1 MISLFTCFF
10 TESSAYLME
19 YLYGNLKDDVL
30 ILQNSPRI
38 SPVPSPPLPSN
49 PGSPVSHPAPQPP
62 NPDFPPASLYQ
73 HLQMLQLQ
81 QSQMTGNPAALYGQ
95 IAGSAG
101 PGMTSCHEVVQTAS
115 GNPFLHRGNCFQGCT
130 STVPGT
136 TVPGCVS
143 PPSFTVEGQPIVS
156 LQRTSPPL
164 NYQSLH
170 IIREDVNDSS
180 TDRIQTDE
188 EKMEHGW
195 NQSPQMVNEDS
206 VEKTDFERFKQKFSK
221 NPRISIT
228 DTQGH
233 IVPVS
238 THHCADEETMMTDD
252 TVAFISSGKPC
263 GVLHNFDPQRSGYS
277 MDLAGNTSHC
287 SGVSYQQSANV
298 TNCQTFEA
306 LRSTLPLTNFLEG
319 TEIKQPA
326 FGMVG
331 PSFPH
336 SDMQALKHVDND
348 PAAYLRL
355 LQKGSFD
362 NSSMDF
368 GGALNVSKSMDALQ
382 NELNTVQQQTCA
394 FTRHTM
400 SYLLQE
406 LQRAV
411 ESFGSEVAYCI
422 AENRFVLGN
431 QTVLLEIEV
440 CQGEPERTL
449 KFLKIAGDNSQY
461 NKICNELL
469 ACLAL

>member
-1 MISLFTCFF
+1 MVIF
-10 TESSAYLME
+10 E
-19 YLYGNLKDDVL
+19 DDVY

-81 QSQMTGNPAALYGQ
+81 QSQMTTGNPSALYGQ
-95 IAGSAG
+95 MTASPG
-101 PGMTSCHEVVQTAS
+101 PGGMTNCHEAVQAAS
-115 GNPFLHRGNCFQGCT
+115 GGNPFLHRGGCFQGC
-130 STVPGT
+130 SSAVPGT
-136 TVPGCVS
+136 GLPGCVS
-143 PPSFTVEGQPIVS
+143 PPSFSIEGQPLVG

-170 IIREDVNDSS
+170 IIREDVNDA
-180 TDRIQTDE
+180 DRIQTDE
-188 EKMEHGW
+188 EKMEQGW
-195 NQSPQMVNEDS
+195 NNLSPKTVNEDAG
-206 VEKTDFERFKQKFSK
+206 EKNDFERFKQKFSK

-238 THHCADEETMMTDD
+238 SHHCADEETMMTDD
-252 TVAFISSGKPC
+252 TVAFISSSGKPC
-263 GVLHNFDPQRSGYS
+263 GVLHNFDAQRSGYS
-277 MDLAGNTSHC
+277 MDLAGTTSHG
-287 SGVSYQQSANV
+287 SGLSYQQQSANV
-298 TNCQTFEA
+298 ANCQTFEA
-306 LRSTLPLTNFLEG
+306 LRSTLPLTDFLEG
-319 TEIKQPA
+319 TEMKQPA
-326 FGMVG
+326 FGMVAS
-331 PSFPH
+331 SFSPH
-336 SDMQALKHVDND
+336 GDVQQLKHIDND
-348 PAAYLRL
+348 PASYLRL

-362 NSSMDF
+362 NSSMDC
-368 GGALNVSKSMDALQ
+368 GGALNASRSMDALQ
-382 NELNTVQQQTCA
+382 NELNTAQQQTCA
-394 FTRHTM
+394 FTRRTM

-411 ESFGSEVAYCI
+411 ESFGSELAYCI
-422 AENRFVLGN
+422 TENRFVLGN